1 MLKYGHII
9 LLFAMLISCSRKN
22 DSAVSITEN
31 SANNSEAGIAAEAY
45 NKSGSEGIIV
55 QMQSSQSKNDKKSP
69 AASSLKGKDRQL
81 LSKPLDGLFAGDFVI
96 GQTGELDSRFID
108 VMNSLKAGLL
118 RGRMD
123 YSHFT
128 NNCAE
133 ISRLLYNDADLK
145 GIYGLRYSVA
155 KIAPGGSY
163 SLKFRV
169 FSKTGTDNCSSV
181 GSIVLATDK
190 DASWKI
196 HHFELDLPALK
207 IPSQR
212 SKAWDPY
219 LDQNL

>member
-31 SANNSEAGIAAEAY
+31 SGNNAEAGIKAETY
-45 NKSGSEGIIV
+45 KKSSIDDIVV
-55 QMQSSQSKNDKKSP
+55 QMQSSKSKNERKAP
-69 AASSLKGKDRQL
+69 VTSSLKGKDRL
-81 LSKPLDGLFAGDFVI
+81 LLLKPLDGLFAGDFVI
-96 GQTGELDSRFID
+96 GQTGEQDSRFLD
-108 VMNSLKAGLL
+108 PMNSLKDSLL

-133 ISRLLYNDADLK
+133 ISKLIYNDADLK
-145 GIYGLRYSVA
+145 DIYELRYSVA
-155 KIAPGGSY
+155 RIAPGGNY
-163 SLKFRV
+163 SIKFRV
-169 FSKTGTDNCSSV
+169 FSKNGVDNCSSV

-196 HHFELDLPALK
+196 HHFELDLHALK
-207 IPSQR
+207 EPFTR
-212 SKAWDPY
+212 TKAWDPY
-219 LDQNL
+219 LDQTL